1 MTHNSDSEEG
11 DIKIS
16 AQLKRWGEVNQN
28 GEIYTEEAYEQ
39 FINDYYIKGNLNVP
53 FTLMHGWGVENII
66 GRVDSMKS
74 DEKGLSMTA
83 TIFGDCI
90 STRVRTLIDRG
101 VLQGV
106 SDEGYGSFDYDDEK
120 HVWIARKMQL
130 MAVSLVTIPAE
141 VAAGIEVK
149 NTAFRGFERQEQK
162 QTETR
167 VKNLKC
173 LRR

>member
-1 MTHNSDSEEG
+1 MTRNADGEEG
-11 DIKIS
+11 DIMIS

-83 TIFGDCI
+83 TIFGD
-90 STRVRTLIDRG
+90 
-101 VLQGV
+101 
-106 SDEGYGSFDYDDEK
+106 
-120 HVWIARKMQL
+120 
-130 MAVSLVTIPAE
+130 
-141 VAAGIEVK
+141 
-149 NTAFRGFERQEQK
+149 
-162 QTETR
+162 
-167 VKNLKC
+167 
-173 LRR
+173 